1 MEHLEQMKNLLM
13 DYAVDYGLAILKAI
27 IVLVIGLWIIRAIRN
42 GFEKLLSKRNVD
54 ASLKPFLGSLVYNI
68 LLVLLILSV
77 LSTIGIQMTSFI
89 AIVGAAGL
97 AIGLAL
103 QGTLQNFA
111 GGVVILVL
119 RPFKVGDYI
128 DGGGHSGT
136 VKEIQIFNTVLIT
149 PDNKRITI
157 PNGTLS
163 NDSIVNYS
171 SEPIRRVDM
180 VFGIGYDDDIKT
192 AKDLLESIV
201 TSDERILKDPAHT
214 IAVSELGDSS
224 VNFAVRPWVKKED
237 YWSVFFDLQEKVK
250 LEFDKAGISI
260 PYPQRDI
267 HVYNEK

>member
-1 MEHLEQMKNLLM
+1 MDWLSCKRWSFLLL
-13 DYAVDYGLAILKAI
+13 DCGLSKQF
-27 IVLVIGLWIIRAIRN
+27 VN
-42 GFEKLLSKRNVD
+42 GFGKFLSKRNID
-54 ASLKPFLGSLVYNI
+54 DSLKPFLKSLLYNI

-77 LSTIGIQMTSFI
+77 LSTLGVEMTSFV

-97 AIGLAL
+97 AVGLAL

-111 GGVVILVL
+111 GGVIILVL
-119 RPFKVGDYI
+119 RPFKIGDFI
-128 DGGGHSGT
+128 DGGGHSGS
-136 VKEIQIFNTVLIT
+136 VKEIQIFSTILIT
-149 PDNKRITI
+149 PDNKRIVI
-157 PNGTLS
+157 PNGVLS
-163 NDSIVNYS
+163 NASIVNYS
-171 SEPIRRVDM
+171 AEPTRRVDM

-214 IAVSELGDSS
+214 IAVSELGDNS

-267 HVYNEK
+267 HVFNEK